1 MNNKHL
7 KNKNGNDKYKKL
19 KLEGNAFMK
28 RNKGKRIKSAKSSML
43 CNLNIMVH
51 PALKVETIVAIM
63 MIDLMEEDHLL
74 GKEMRNQVITKH
86 PVKKV

>member
-7 KNKNGNDKYKKL
+7 KNKSGNDKYKKL
-19 KLEGNAFMK
+19 KLEDNAFMK
-28 RNKGKRIKSAKSSML
+28 RKKGKRIKSAKSSML

-51 PALKVETIVAIM
+51 LALKVETIVTIM
-63 MIDLMEEDHLL
+63 MIDLTEEDHLL

-86 PVKKV
+86 QVKKV

>member
-19 KLEGNAFMK
+19 KLEGNALMK
-28 RNKGKRIKSAKSSML
+28 RKKGKRIKSAKSSML

-51 PALKVETIVAIM
+51 PTLKVETIVAIM
-63 MIDLMEEDHLL
+63 MIDLTEEDHLL

-86 PVKKV
+86 QVKKV

>member
-19 KLEGNAFMK
+19 KLEGNALMK
-28 RNKGKRIKSAKSSML
+28 RKKGKRIKSAKSSML

-51 PALKVETIVAIM
+51 SARKVETIVAIM
-63 MIDLMEEDHLL
+63 MIDLTEEDHLL

-86 PVKKV
+86 QVKKV